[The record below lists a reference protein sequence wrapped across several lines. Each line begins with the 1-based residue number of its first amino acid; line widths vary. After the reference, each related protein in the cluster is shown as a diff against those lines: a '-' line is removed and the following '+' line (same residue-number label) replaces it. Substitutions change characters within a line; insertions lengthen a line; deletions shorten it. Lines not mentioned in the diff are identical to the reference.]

1 MLRHKIARII
11 TPEWV
16 LVGAGLAIAMV
27 LFVPSSYDSATH
39 FDLFTLPAWLGEK
52 YVNVHFVANEV
63 LMPFFFA
70 IAAKEVRESLLPG
83 GALHG
88 RTRAMLPLAATAGGV
103 LVPIALF
110 VGLSVLFAPDITR
123 GFVVPTA
130 TDIAFALLAAR
141 LLLGSSTHPA
151 VTLLLTIA
159 VVDDGI
165 GLVLIP
171 LVYSGGVNW
180 FAFVGLL
187 TLIFG
192 VAWLFRGLGLKKWY
206 WYIGIIGGVSWL
218 GFLWLGVE
226 PAMALVP
233 VVLAMPHAKTDL
245 GFLNPRELTRHDSL
259 NEMEHAVA
267 PWTGVILLVFG
278 FANAGI
284 SLTMPDSTTWIVLA
298 SLIVGKFVG
307 VLGFAYIGMRCG
319 LQLPQGMQLRQLPL
333 VAAITGIGFTVAVF
347 VAGVAFEG
355 DVASQAKMG
364 ALLSLPVGLLVAFVV
379 KRLTGVRRLT

>member
-1 MLRHKIARII
+1 MFRQKVARVI

-16 LVGAGLAIAMV
+16 LVGAGTAILLV
-27 LFVPSSYDSATH
+27 LFASPWYDAATH
-39 FDLFTLPAWLGEK
+39 TDLFALPEWLGDK
-52 YVNVHFVANEV
+52 HVNLHFLANEM

-88 RTRAMLPLAATAGGV
+88 RSRALLPLVATAGGV
-103 LVPIALF
+103 IVPAALF
-110 VGLSVLFAPDITR
+110 VGISVTLSLGITK

-141 LLLGSSTHPA
+141 LLLGGSTHPA

-165 GLVLIP
+165 GLVMIP

-180 FAFVGLL
+180 LAFVGLL
-187 TLIFG
+187 LLVFG
-192 VAWLFRGLGLKKWY
+192 AAWLFRGLGIKKWY
-206 WYIGIIGGVSWL
+206 WYIGIIGGISWL

-233 VVLAMPHAKTDL
+233 VVLAMPHGATDL
-245 GFLNPRELTRHDSL
+245 GFLSPRELYQHDSL
-259 NEMEHAVA
+259 SEMEHAVA

-284 SLTMPDSTTWIVLA
+284 TLTPPDSTAWTILTA
-298 SLIVGKFVG
+298 LIVGKIVG
-307 VLGFAYIGMRCG
+307 VLGFAYVGMRCG
-319 LQLPQGMQLRQLPL
+319 MQLPAGMQFKQLPI
-333 VAAITGIGFTVAVF
+333 VAAIAGIGFTVAVF
-347 VAGVAFEG
+347 VAGVAFDGE
-355 DVASQAKMG
+355 VASQAKMG
-364 ALLSLPVGLLVAFVV
+364 ALLSLPVGLLIAFIMTRV
-379 KRLTGVRRLT
+379 LGVRK